1 VVARL
6 AVRLF
11 ATTSLYATSTAQDVK
26 WNLWW
31 KGSGGW
37 VDDHWRS
44 SGGNR
49 IRPDIRNVACIRQQ
63 NDGRWTWR
71 LSGFYVLN
79 PEYAQSNG
87 GEYVYPEDDL
97 RREFWQFVRWR
108 AEDVR
113 IAYDDRL
120 EVHTL
125 DELEDDRTG
134 YLLSMYSRIDGP
146 EEFRV
151 GYGDLPVIYMKLQDA
166 LLAFFIYRV
175 SSKKGFPYRYAVWL
189 RTVVLVVMQA
199 HLEPHLLTVRVELDA
214 EGRPTSPASKL
225 GVGTREYTM
234 ALDGAWECLSHDTFK
249 IIKDTLRKRASP
261 S

>member
-1 VVARL
+1 ML
-6 AVRLF
+6 
-11 ATTSLYATSTAQDVK
+11 
-26 WNLWW
+26 
-31 KGSGGW
+31 
-37 VDDHWRS
+37 
-44 SGGNR
+44 
-49 IRPDIRNVACIRQQ
+49 PDTRNVSCIRQP
-63 NDGRWTWR
+63 NDGQWTWR
-71 LSGFYVLN
+71 LGGFCVLN
-79 PEYAQSNG
+79 PKYAQSNG

-134 YLLSMYSRIDGP
+134 YLLSMYSRIGRHK
-146 EEFRV
+146 EFRV
-151 GYGDLPVIYMKLQDA
+151 GYGDLPIIYMKLQDA

-175 SSKKGFPYRYAVWL
+175 SSKKGFPYRYTVWL
-189 RTVVLVVMQA
+189 RTAVLVVTQA

-214 EGRPTSPASKL
+214 KGRPTSPTSES
-225 GVGTREYTM
+225 GVRIREYSM
-234 ALDGAWECLSHDTFK
+234 SLDGVWECLNYDTFK
-249 IIKDTLRKRASP
+249 IIKDTFRKRASP